1 MCSTPRKKGPDL
13 SLTDSCTL
21 TNCILSSSSSSLHP
35 ISSTISSIVS
45 YQCQQGV
52 GHKLSYQCQQGHTL
66 LINQCQTNGH
76 NQQPMSTRT
85 QAQLSMSTRTHALNR
100 SMGTISNQCQHGHKL
115 SYQCQQGH
123 TLLMDQCQTNWHN
136 QQPMSTQTQELH
148 QCQTN
153 SIMFQ
158 PGRNYSQ
165 HCNELTIIFGLL
177 IKEKVLIDVIPSY
190 CCYI

>member
-1 MCSTPRKKGPDL
+1 MCSTPRKKVPDL

-35 ISSTISSIVS
+35 ISSMISSIVS

-52 GHKLSYQCQQGHTL
+52 GHKLSYQYQQGHML
-66 LINQCQTNGH
+66 LI
-76 NQQPMSTRT
+76 
-85 QAQLSMSTRTHALNR
+85 
-100 SMGTISNQCQHGHKL
+100 
-115 SYQCQQGH
+115 
-123 TLLMDQCQTNWHN
+123 DQCQTNWHD

-153 SIMFQ
+153 GIMFQ

-190 CCYI
+190 CLTYLSNHNMSLTELYLCLSMFMSMG